1 MENYKLTNH
10 LGVAAIMGYEFED
23 RTLGQVSI
31 PMVEGNSYYD
41 EYLKWVAEGN
51 TPEPADD
58 E

>member
-1 MENYKLTNH
+1 MKNYKLMNQ
-10 LGVAAIMGYEFED
+10 LGVTTIMGYESED

-31 PMVEGNSYYD
+31 PMVEGNRYYD

-51 TPEPADD
+51 EPEPAD